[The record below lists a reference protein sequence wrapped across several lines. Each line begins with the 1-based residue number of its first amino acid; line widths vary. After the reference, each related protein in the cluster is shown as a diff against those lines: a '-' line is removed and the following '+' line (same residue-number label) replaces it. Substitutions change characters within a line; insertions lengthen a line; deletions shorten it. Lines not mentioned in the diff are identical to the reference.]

1 MMTFL
6 LVSRIV
12 VRVMVFMGQLVAKS
26 AVLAARWLT
35 ILGVHLDVLNW
46 MSSVDFRTALELLNE
61 AYHASHQ
68 VCVDLD
74 NWNAMDVGLSV

>member
-46 MSSVDFRTALELLNE
+46 MSSVDFRTA
-61 AYHASHQ
+61 HASHH